1 MSNPNSLYARI
12 GGEEG
17 VIRLVQAYIQA
28 LKTLPEVQNL
38 RNIYP
43 KDLSKYENRMVEYL
57 STWLGGPALY
67 QARHGRSRFGKQRD

>member
-43 KDLSKYENRMVEYL
+43 KDLSKYESRMVE
-57 STWLGGPALY
+57 
-67 QARHGRSRFGKQRD
+67 